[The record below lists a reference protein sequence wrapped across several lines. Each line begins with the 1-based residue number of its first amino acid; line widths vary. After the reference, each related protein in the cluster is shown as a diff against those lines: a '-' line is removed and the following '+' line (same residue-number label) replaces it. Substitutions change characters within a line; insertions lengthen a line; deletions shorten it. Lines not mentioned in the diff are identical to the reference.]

1 MKTSSKE
8 MLEKMSGLFYARS
21 THYRYNK
28 HPGFSEKYRD
38 GRLAAY
44 DYISDL
50 CFYFLQ
56 EEKHINE
63 RFKEHIVEQIDKY
76 STMNDS
82 EYKKGLYDA
91 LNDVLD
97 EFEKISSI

>member
-1 MKTSSKE
+1 MERSSKE
-8 MLEKMSGLFYARS
+8 MLEKISGLFYARS
-21 THYRYNK
+21 THYRYSK
-28 HPGFSEKYRD
+28 HPKCSEKYRD

-44 DYISDL
+44 DYINDL

-63 RFKEHIVEQIDKY
+63 RFREQIVAQIEKY

-91 LNDVLD
+91 LKNVLD
-97 EFEKISSI
+97 ELQKMDGL